1 MAERSLT
8 RRDFLKCMLA
18 FGGAMLA
25 GGCVPY
31 LEGAGT
37 LSPSAT
43 SIPRVY
49 DLGGYTQ
56 FEIGSDIPSEIA
68 FLSMASRYSPDQFR
82 LITDP
87 RHRDILSVILLEN
100 AKVAKSGFNRLVLE
114 AIADGNAC
122 GLTGCGDSRVNFPK
136 IFPNIPTAVGEVNV
150 VTGDLVGIPV
160 YRVGTQPAVFPKGV
174 NISVFGPH
182 QTAECLPGGCG
193 AWGGIDTLINNPKG
207 LAKLTEHGVSQMT
220 IDELKRLYNQ
230 ALTGGLTTPEEWS
243 RVGARM
249 QAELNA
255 YQWGGTHYTAYGVYG
270 HADDTFQ
277 AVKVIDNFGKEYS
290 IDQFPKLKAV
300 TSYINK
306 PHPIIEEIAKGQ
318 QPIIIGINGSRN
330 HTIPG
335 LFGDLTNEP
344 GLLFASDVD
353 KIPGLPVSPAEAR
366 SVIAGAD
373 YGINVLPNKNFVV
386 LVADNAQDMA
396 VLRTTLLTEGVEKGS
411 IQAFFERGGIIV
423 EMMPDKTGR
432 FTGLAYVR
440 TAEDLMGDAVR
451 IDFANSATM
460 RGAIDLDSVFL
471 GQLESRTLRD
481 FELKVIS
488 ESTKTR
494 ILNLLTFLRNPALR
508 PIGLLAKLGLQFIGD
523 YYMIKGFVEWFYGTL
538 FDENLIYKNKW
549 EGWDSDKIVWRDK
562 TVLTSSEEAKIMS
575 ENPGAH
581 RWLAIGRL
589 DHIKVKQDDL
599 VQAHA
604 GAFRGWLKHGPK
616 SENVGIEGE
625 VEPWKSISK
634 NDLGKLVTLEIPAS
648 PPGIETTTL
657 VTTLVSKPNDTNF
670 DGKEVQYI
678 DTDPNQLM
686 MLVDQT
692 TGIPILGDV
701 PGQTTTVAAIDP
713 NNPKVRYFFE
723 VTSVPKDRR
732 FEFRLVGI
740 GCNAPESA
748 NVRIPVPKDSLF
760 AHREYAKEQLNG

>member
-1 MAERSLT
+1 MAENGRFT
-8 RRDFLKCMLA
+8 RRDFLKLTLTALGSTLLSSCA
-18 FGGAMLA
+18 S
-25 GGCVPY
+25 

-37 LSPSAT
+37 LSPAAT
-43 SIPRVY
+43 STPRVY
-49 DLGGYTQ
+49 DLDGYKQ
-56 FEIGSDIPSEIA
+56 YEIGSDIPPEIA

-82 LITDP
+82 LIANP
-87 RHRDILSVILLEN
+87 LHRDILSVMLLEN
-100 AKVAKSGFNRLVLE
+100 AKVAKSGYARLVLE

-136 IFPNIPTAVGEVNV
+136 IFPNIPTAVKEVDV
-150 VTGDLVGIPV
+150 ITGDLVGIPV
-160 YRVGTQPAVFPKGV
+160 YRVGTQPSVFPKGV

-193 AWGGIDTLINNPKG
+193 AWGGIDTLINNPNG
-207 LAKLTEHGVSQMT
+207 LTQLTKHGVSQMT
-220 IDELKRLYNQ
+220 IDELQRLYNQ

-277 AVKVIDNFGKEYS
+277 VMRVIDNFGNEYP

-300 TSYINK
+300 TSYINQ

-318 QPIIIGINGSRN
+318 QPMIIGINGSRN
-330 HTIPG
+330 HTVSG
-335 LFGDLTNEP
+335 LFGDLTNES

-432 FTGLAYVR
+432 FSGIAYVR
-440 TAEDLMGDAVR
+440 TAGDLMGDAAR

-460 RGAIDLDSVFL
+460 RGAIDLDSAFL

-481 FELKVIS
+481 FELKVIN
-488 ESTKTR
+488 EATKTR
-494 ILNLLTFLRNPALR
+494 IMNLLTFLRSPALR
-508 PIGLLAKLGLQFIGD
+508 PIGLLAKLGFQFIGD

-549 EGWDSDKIVWRDK
+549 DGWDSDKVIWRDK
-562 TVLTSSEEAKIMS
+562 TVLTTPEEAKIRS

-581 RWLAIGRL
+581 PWLSIGRL

-604 GAFRGWLKHGPK
+604 GAVRAYFKHGPLPYY
-616 SENVGIEGE
+616 GWEGE
-625 VEPWKSISK
+625 AEPWKSIDK
-634 NDLGKLVTLEIPAS
+634 NDLGKLVTLEIP
-648 PPGIETTTL
+648 PPNPYEGVTTL
-657 VTTLVSKPNDTNF
+657 VTTLVSKPNDQNF
-670 DGKEVQYI
+670 DGREIEYN
-678 DTDPNQLM
+678 DTNPNQLM

-692 TGIPILGDV
+692 TGIPILGDI
-701 PGQTTTVAAIDP
+701 PGQVTTVAAIDP

-723 VTSVPKDRR
+723 VSSIPEDRR

-748 NVRIPVPKDSLF
+748 SIPIPVGKDDVF
-760 AHREYAKEQLNG
+760 AHEPAKDDAKRS